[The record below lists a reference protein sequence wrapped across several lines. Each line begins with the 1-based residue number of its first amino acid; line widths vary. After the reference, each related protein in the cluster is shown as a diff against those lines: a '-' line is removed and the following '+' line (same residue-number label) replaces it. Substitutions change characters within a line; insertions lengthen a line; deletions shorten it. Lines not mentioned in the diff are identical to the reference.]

1 MKTHTREISV
11 AIAILALAIV
21 LAFIAPGYFS
31 RENLGD
37 LFLANVPVLIVAL
50 GMTMVILIGQID
62 ISVGSIFA
70 ICSVVA
76 GLLAKS
82 GLPAPVAAVG
92 ACLAGAALGALN
104 GTLVAYLRI
113 PSIVV
118 TLATMVALRDA
129 LRWQTQGAWV
139 QDLPADFQW
148 FGLSQS
154 SYPIAAFGIAAV
166 LCVGL
171 AWILRNVAIG
181 RAIYATGSSPEGA
194 HLAGIRTG
202 AVTFSVF
209 VALGTLIG
217 LSAAINSVR
226 FNQIPI
232 NAGLGL
238 ELKVIAA
245 VVVGG
250 AAITGGR
257 GSVLGT
263 VLGIVLLG
271 AIGPALTFL
280 GVSAYWERAVQGGI
294 ILAAL
299 VIDAVRLRRRNV
311 QALLP
316 SATHRPW
323 RVRLF
328 PNGEW
333 ALVLGLVVEVAIFS
347 AIAENFFTWGNFFEM
362 IRFSVELGLLALALT
377 PVIITGGIDLSV
389 GSMMGLA
396 AVIFG
401 AAWRDWHLS
410 LVSAAA
416 IALLV
421 GWAGGSLNAVAIAR
435 LNLPPLI
442 VTLGS
447 FSMFRGIAEGITH
460 GAVNYTDFPKSF
472 LFLGQ
477 GYVWGVVPVQLAV
490 FLPVFIGYAILLHR
504 SVIGRGL
511 YAIGFTAAGARYAGI
526 PVSRRISLVYVLSG
540 LIASIAAIVYVAH
553 LGQAKSDV
561 GTGYELDA
569 ITAVVLG
576 GTSVFGGRGTVW
588 GTVLGLISL
597 TVLQNGLHLAALPSE
612 LTGVLTGT
620 LLVVTIVLDR
630 IRVSRRAP
638 AALTPDSSVK
648 LDEETIP
655 VRNSQLAILCATVLA
670 GSLIVA
676 VTNVWLV
683 RSVGRG
689 AGSGTSAAPHRPV
702 IAMMPKAK
710 GDPYFVSARA
720 GAEEAAHEL
729 GVELIWDGP
738 TSLEAAKQNELVEN
752 WITRKVDAIAVAV
765 ENKAGISTVLRKAR
779 ERGIKVLTWD
789 ADAEPD
795 ARDFFVNQATP
806 EGIANTLTDEAGRL
820 MGGKGE
826 FAIVTGALSAANQNE
841 WIKFIRKR
849 LAEKYPNLKL
859 ATIRPSD
866 DDRDKAF
873 SETQTVLKVFPQ
885 VKLMMA
891 ISAPAVPGAAEAVRQ
906 AGRKDVF
913 VIGLSLPSMC
923 KPYVHDGTVQTVVLW
938 STRDLGYLTVYAGSL
953 LAQNKLAAGAASVQ
967 AGRLGSLDVR
977 GSEIILG
984 APLIINKTN
993 IDQLDF

>member
-1 MKTHTREISV
+1 ME
-11 AIAILALAIV
+11 
-21 LAFIAPGYFS
+21 
-31 RENLGD
+31 
-37 LFLANVPVLIVAL
+37 
-50 GMTMVILIGQID
+50 
-62 ISVGSIFA
+62 
-70 ICSVVA
+70 
-76 GLLAKS
+76 
-82 GLPAPVAAVG
+82 
-92 ACLAGAALGALN
+92 AAL
-104 GTLVAYLRI
+104 
-113 PSIVV
+113 S
-118 TLATMVALRDA
+118 
-129 LRWQTQGAWV
+129 
-139 QDLPADFQW
+139 
-148 FGLSQS
+148 
-154 SYPIAAFGIAAV
+154 
-166 LCVGL
+166 
-171 AWILRNVAIG
+171 
-181 RAIYATGSSPEGA
+181 
-194 HLAGIRTG
+194 
-202 AVTFSVF
+202 
-209 VALGTLIG
+209 
-217 LSAAINSVR
+217 
-226 FNQIPI
+226 
-232 NAGLGL
+232 
-238 ELKVIAA
+238 
-245 VVVGG
+245 
-250 AAITGGR
+250 
-257 GSVLGT
+257 
-263 VLGIVLLG
+263 
-271 AIGPALTFL
+271 
-280 GVSAYWERAVQGGI
+280 
-294 ILAAL
+294 
-299 VIDAVRLRRRNV
+299 
-311 QALLP
+311 

-323 RVRLF
+323 RERLF

-333 ALVLGLVVEVAIFS
+333 ALLLALFLEVAIFS
-347 AIAENFFTWGNFFEM
+347 VIAENFFTWGNFFEM

-396 AVIFG
+396 AVVFG

-410 LVSAAA
+410 LPAAA
-416 IALLV
+416 AVALLL
-421 GWAGGSLNAVAIAR
+421 GCAGGALNAVAIAR

-460 GAVNYTDFPKSF
+460 AAVNYTDFPKSF

-477 GYVWGVVPVQLAV
+477 GYFWGVVPVQLAV
-490 FLPVFIGYAILLHR
+490 FLPLFAGYAILLHR
-504 SVIGRGL
+504 SVIGRAL
-511 YAIGFTAAGARYAGI
+511 YAIGFTASGARYAGI
-526 PVSRRISLVYVLSG
+526 PVSRRISLVYVASG
-540 LIASIAAIVYVAH
+540 LISSVAAIVYVAH

-588 GTVLGLISL
+588 GTVLGLLSL

-620 LLVVTIVLDR
+620 LLVLTISLDR
-630 IRVSRRAP
+630 MRIARRR
-638 AALTPDSSVK
+638 SVSVK
-648 LDEETIP
+648 LDEEINP

-676 VTNVWLV
+676 ATNVWLV
-683 RSVGRG
+683 RSAGRVPVTTVP
-689 AGSGTSAAPHRPV
+689 AHRPV

-720 GAEEAAHEL
+720 GAEDAAREL

-738 TSLEAAKQNELVEN
+738 TGLEAAKQNELVEN
-752 WITRKVDAIAVAV
+752 WITRQVDVIAVAV

-779 ERGIKVLTWD
+779 QRGIKVLTWD

-820 MGGKGE
+820 LGGKGE
-826 FAIVTGALSAANQNE
+826 FAIITGALSAANQNE

-885 VKLMMA
+885 VRLMMA

-923 KPYVHDGTVQTVVLW
+923 KPYVHDGVVQTVVLW
-938 STRDLGYLTVYAGSL
+938 STRDLGYLTVYASSL
-953 LAQNKLAAGAASVQ
+953 LAQNKLPTGVTSVQ
-967 AGRLGSLDVR
+967 AGRLGTLQVR

-984 APLIINKTN
+984 APLIINKQN

>member
-1 MKTHTREISV
+1 
-11 AIAILALAIV
+11 
-21 LAFIAPGYFS
+21 
-31 RENLGD
+31 
-37 LFLANVPVLIVAL
+37 
-50 GMTMVILIGQID
+50 
-62 ISVGSIFA
+62 
-70 ICSVVA
+70 
-76 GLLAKS
+76 
-82 GLPAPVAAVG
+82 
-92 ACLAGAALGALN
+92 
-104 GTLVAYLRI
+104 
-113 PSIVV
+113 
-118 TLATMVALRDA
+118 
-129 LRWQTQGAWV
+129 
-139 QDLPADFQW
+139 
-148 FGLSQS
+148 
-154 SYPIAAFGIAAV
+154 
-166 LCVGL
+166 
-171 AWILRNVAIG
+171 
-181 RAIYATGSSPEGA
+181 
-194 HLAGIRTG
+194 
-202 AVTFSVF
+202 
-209 VALGTLIG
+209 
-217 LSAAINSVR
+217 
-226 FNQIPI
+226 
-232 NAGLGL
+232 
-238 ELKVIAA
+238 
-245 VVVGG
+245 
-250 AAITGGR
+250 
-257 GSVLGT
+257 
-263 VLGIVLLG
+263 
-271 AIGPALTFL
+271 
-280 GVSAYWERAVQGGI
+280 
-294 ILAAL
+294 
-299 VIDAVRLRRRNV
+299 
-311 QALLP
+311 
-316 SATHRPW
+316 
-323 RVRLF
+323 LF

-333 ALVLGLVVEVAIFS
+333 ALLLALILEVAIFS
-347 AIAENFFTWGNFFEM
+347 VIAENFFTWGNFFEM

-396 AVIFG
+396 AVVFG

-410 LVSAAA
+410 LPEAAV
-416 IALLV
+416 IALLL
-421 GWAGGSLNAVAIAR
+421 GCAGGALNALAIAR

-477 GYVWGVVPVQLAV
+477 GYFWGVVPVQLAV
-490 FLPVFIGYAILLHR
+490 FLPVFAVYAILLHR
-504 SVIGRGL
+504 SVIGRAL

-526 PVSRRISLVYVLSG
+526 PVLRRISLVYVLSG
-540 LIASIAAIVYVAH
+540 LISSVAAIVYVAH

-588 GTVLGLISL
+588 GTALGLLSL
-597 TVLQNGLHLAALPSE
+597 TVLQTGLHLAALPSE

-620 LLVVTIVLDR
+620 LLVLTISLDR
-630 IRVSRRAP
+630 LRVSRR
-638 AALTPDSSVK
+638 SSVSVK
-648 LDEETIP
+648 LDEEINV

-676 VTNVWLV
+676 ATNVWLA
-683 RSVGRG
+683 RSAGRVPL
-689 AGSGTSAAPHRPV
+689 TAPPAHRPV

-720 GAEEAAHEL
+720 GAEDAAREL

-738 TSLEAAKQNELVEN
+738 TGLDAAKQNELVEN

-820 MGGKGE
+820 LGGKGE
-826 FAIVTGALSAANQNE
+826 FAIITGALSAANQNE

-849 LAEKYPNLKL
+849 LNEKYPNVKL
-859 ATIRPSD
+859 TTIRPSD

-873 SETQTVLKVFPQ
+873 SETQTVLKVFPR

-906 AGRKDVF
+906 AGRKDVY

-923 KPYVHDGTVQTVVLW
+923 KPYVHDGVVQTVVLW

-953 LAQNKLAAGAASVQ
+953 LAQNKLAAGATSVQ
-967 AGRLGSLDVR
+967 AGRLGALQVR

-984 APLIINKTN
+984 APLIINKQN